1 MDCWKFIIHLWSSHN
16 SSYFQHFL
24 RTSIL
29 LNITNFVRLRIQ
41 PTSLGRELISLINQR
56 NSKAQSR
63 RRSGGPVSY
72 ATQLQHAQKITAI
85 ICEIQRSPN
94 TVRHLT
100 DVTAVHVE
108 IAVNYILR
116 RNYTAGSCDNWV
128 ASLNRLLTWLNKKSL
143 KVSSRETRKQVG
155 LPSRT
160 GYASVDKATADL
172 DRMDQKIK
180 AAQIIA
186 PHVAAVLSI
195 CRVLPLRVAEASC
208 LNVKQ
213 AIEEISNDKCFRLT
227 AGVKN
232 GRPRWVQTWR
242 DDQLKALEV
251 LAPLCNSIYGSVIP
265 EGVKLDDFLAFFY
278 RTCRGLGLTKSTQSN
293 PHSLRHYLLQDYFKF
308 TTGLDAP
315 IKGAWAPIKQDDP
328 LLVYGYQMVTEIAGH
343 SRRGKSSAY
352 LGSPRAYQRN
362 TKDHYE

>member
-1 MDCWKFIIHLWSSHN
+1 MLD
-16 SSYFQHFL
+16 
-24 RTSIL
+24 
-29 LNITNFVRLRIQ
+29 ITNFVRLRVQ
-41 PTSLGRELISLINQR
+41 PTSLAGELISLINEK
-56 NSKAQSR
+56 NSKPRTR
-63 RRSGGPVSY
+63 RRSGSSVSY
-72 ATQLQHAQKITAI
+72 ATQLQHAQKITAV

-94 TVRHLT
+94 QVRHLT
-100 DVTAVHVE
+100 DISAVHVA
-108 IAVNYILR
+108 IAITYILN
-116 RNYTAGSCDNWV
+116 RNFTAGSCDNWV
-128 ASLNRLLTWLNKKSL
+128 ASINRLLTWLNKKSL
-143 KVSSRETRKQVG
+143 RVSSREIRKQVG

-160 GYASVDKATADL
+160 GYTIVNKATANL
-172 DRMDQKIK
+172 DWMDQQIK

-186 PHVAAVLSI
+186 PNVAAVLAI

-208 LNVKQ
+208 LNVPK
-213 AIEEISNDKCFRLT
+213 AIEQISLNKCIHLSK
-227 AGVKN
+227 GVKN

-242 DDQLKALEV
+242 DDQLKALEGLV
-251 LAPLCNSIYGSVIP
+251 SLCNSTYGSVIP